1 MEQKSIFYSSLMAGV
16 LISVVLIIFKLAL
29 FLLDVDE
36 ESYIQFGYYIVFALG
51 LAWAIYSVR
60 NSKLDGFATYGKAFM
75 IGLYASV
82 IIAVVMAVYTYVYIK
97 YIDPS
102 FVDNLLANAEDKMI
116 EANPDMSEEDLNKA
130 LDMTKIFMQPEVM
143 AVMSIF
149 GSIITGAI
157 FSLIIAIFAKRE
169 PVSIE
174 V

>member
-1 MEQKSIFYSSLMAGV
+1 MEQKSIFSSSLVAGV
-16 LISVVLIIFKLAL
+16 LVSVALIIFKLVL
-29 FLLDVDE
+29 FLLDVDG

-75 IGLYASV
+75 IGLYAS
-82 IIAVVMAVYTYVYIK
+82 ISIAVIMAVYTYVYMK

-116 EANPDMSEEDLNKA
+116 ETNPDMSEEDLNKA
-130 LDMTKIFMQPEVM
+130 LEMTKMFMQPGLMSVF
-143 AVMSIF
+143 SIF

-157 FSLIIAIFAKRE
+157 FSLIVAIFAKRE
-169 PVSIE
+169 QVSIE

>member
-1 MEQKSIFYSSLMAGV
+1 MEQKSIFSSSLVAGV
-16 LISVVLIIFKLAL
+16 LVSAALIIFKLVL

-51 LAWAIYSVR
+51 LAWTIYSVR

-75 IGLYASV
+75 IGLYAS
-82 IIAVVMAVYTYVYIK
+82 ISIAVIMAVYTYVYMK

-116 EANPDMSEEDLNKA
+116 ETNPDMSEEDLTKA
-130 LDMTKIFMQPEVM
+130 LEMTRMFMQPGLM
-143 AVMSIF
+143 ALFSIF
-149 GSIITGAI
+149 GSFITGAI
-157 FSLIIAIFAKRE
+157 FSLIVAIFAKRE
-169 PVSIE
+169 QVSIE

>member
-1 MEQKSIFYSSLMAGV
+1 MEQKSIFSSSLVAGV
-16 LISVVLIIFKLAL
+16 LVSVALIIFKLIL

-36 ESYIQFGYYIVFALG
+36 ESYFQFGYYIVFALG

-60 NSKLDGFATYGKAFM
+60 NNKLDGFATYGKAFM
-75 IGLYASV
+75 IGLYAS
-82 IIAVVMAVYTYVYIK
+82 ISIAVIMAVYTYVYMK
-97 YIDPS
+97 FIDPS

-116 EANPDMSEEDLNKA
+116 EANPNMSEEELNKA
-130 LDMTKIFMQPEVM
+130 LDMTKMFMQPGLMSVF
-143 AVMSIF
+143 SIF

-157 FSLIIAIFAKRE
+157 LSLIVAIFAKRE